1 MKRNMALFFIV
12 IVSSFF
18 AVQPA
23 FAQKNQQST
32 TNVLIS
38 NVNIFDG
45 KNKKLLKDMDVL
57 VEGNLIKQIAQDIKA
72 PKGAEVIEGNGKTL
86 MPGLIDNHW
95 HTMLSFWPVSKILN
109 ADLAHLGITAGH
121 LSGKTLLRGFTSV
134 RDIGGN
140 SFGVKKAIDEGTIFG
155 PRIYAS
161 GPTISQTS
169 GHGDF
174 MAPNAVPSNP
184 NQALDYTQR
193 TGHTLIADG
202 VPEVTKRTREAL
214 RMGATQ
220 IKVMA
225 GGGVTS
231 LYDPLDV
238 TQYTFEEAKAIVDV
252 AKTWNTYVAIHANT
266 DDAIQMWIKAGAKS
280 VEHAFLITEETAK
293 LMAKKGVWF
302 SMQPILNDEDAIKF
316 EDPISTAK
324 YITVTDGLDNAIA
337 LAKKYKLKIA
347 FGTDVLFDAALAEK
361 HGKLLAKL
369 KRWYTP
375 YEILKMATSNNAEL
389 LKMCGPRDPYPGKL
403 GVIEEGALADM
414 LLVDGNPLENI
425 DLVAD
430 ADKNFVVIMKDGK
443 IYKNTLH

>member
-1 MKRNMALFFIV
+1 MKTKKTFVLALIFMF
-12 IVSSFF
+12 SLGL
-18 AVQPA
+18 
-23 FAQKNQQST
+23 FAQEQVKHIT
-32 TNVLIS
+32 LFTNVQ
-38 NVNIFDG
+38 VFDG
-45 KNKKLLKDMDVL
+45 KSDKLIKADVL
-57 VEGNLIKQIAQDIKA
+57 VEGNLIKQISKEPLFIAQ
-72 PKGAEVIEGNGKTL
+72 IEGNTIIDGQGMTL

-95 HTMLSFWPVSKILN
+95 HTVFNFWPVSKILN
-109 ADLAHLGITAGH
+109 TDLAHLGITAGH
-121 LSGKTLLRGFTSV
+121 HSGKTLLRGFTTV
-134 RDIGGN
+134 RDVGGN

-155 PRIYAS
+155 PRIYPS

-174 MAPNAVPSNP
+174 LAPNAVPSNP
-184 NQALDYTQR
+184 DQALDYIQR

-238 TQYTFEEAKAIVDV
+238 TQYTKAEAEAIVEV
-252 AKTWNTYVAIHANT
+252 AATWNTYVTIHANT

-293 LMAKKGVWF
+293 LMAEKGVWF

-337 LAKKYKLKIA
+337 LAKKYKLKTA
-347 FGTDVLFDAALAEK
+347 FGTDILFDAALAEK

-389 LKMCGPRDPYPGKL
+389 VKLCGPRDPYPHPI
-403 GVIEEGALADM
+403 GVIEEEAYADM
-414 LLVDGNPLENI
+414 ILVNGNPLENI

-430 ADKNFVVIMKDGK
+430 PENNFKIIMKDGK
-443 IYKNTLH
+443 IYKNALITN